1 MYIKPKAQKEIKI
14 WLKKT
19 IENKMKALIY
29 ILIFLKGDY
38 INVGEQEDFEA
49 ILAENFPEFILKIN
63 LQILEAKKKNP
74 TKNE

>member
-1 MYIKPKAQKEIKI
+1 
-14 WLKKT
+14 
-19 IENKMKALIY
+19 MKALIY

>member
-14 WLKKT
+14 WLKKN